1 MFLDRPRGR
10 DYTGPAPEHAHV
22 SRRLDIS
29 LAAAAGLALAGC
41 GGQVEAMPRAGRGEP
56 TPVLATLASSGGG
69 TAELKAG
76 DLAAAKVAFESA
88 LGADPDRVA
97 PLNDLAV
104 SYYLEG
110 HFDAARQLLDEVVA
124 RGGAR
129 EQQAAL
135 VNLGELYALEGYV
148 SAAQAYLKSA
158 RGIDAGRPEPLY
170 ALAMLSDSRGDRDA
184 AQSALREAFRLDE
197 TGAAR
202 AALAFAYPEERLHL
216 EALTAE
222 IQGDRDLAAARWREL
237 KAGRF
242 PALTVAAARHL
253 DEP

>member
-1 MFLDRPRGR
+1 MP
-10 DYTGPAPEHAHV
+10 
-22 SRRLDIS
+22 SRLHIS

-41 GGQVEAMPRAGRGEP
+41 GGQVEAMPRVGRGDS
-56 TPVLATLASSGGG
+56 TPVLATLASSGAG
-69 TAELKAG
+69 TAELRTG
-76 DLAAAKVAFESA
+76 DLTAARATFESA

-104 SYYLEG
+104 SYYLDG
-110 HFDAARQLLDEVVA
+110 RFDAARQLLDEVVA

-148 SAAQAYLKSA
+148 SAAQAHLESA
-158 RGIDAGRPEPLY
+158 RGIDASRAEPLY
-170 ALAMLSDSRGDRDA
+170 AMAMLSDSRGDRGA
-184 AQSALREAFRLDE
+184 ALDALREALRLDE
-197 TGAAR
+197 AGTAR
-202 AALAFAYPEERLHL
+202 AVLVFVYPEERLHL

-222 IQGDRDLAAARWREL
+222 AQGDRDLAAARWRDL
-237 KAGRF
+237 RAGRF
-242 PALTVAAARHL
+242 AALTTAAARHL

>member
-1 MFLDRPRGR
+1 ML
-10 DYTGPAPEHAHV
+10 
-22 SRRLDIS
+22 SRLNIA
-29 LAAAAGLALAGC
+29 LVALAGLGLAAC
-41 GGQVEAMPRAGRGEP
+41 GGQVEAAPRAGRLEAAP
-56 TPVLATLASSGGG
+56 LLATLASSGGG

-76 DLAAAKVAFESA
+76 DLAAARLSFESA
-88 LGADPDRVA
+88 LGANPDRVA

-110 HFDAARQLLDEVVA
+110 RFDSARRLLDEVVA

-148 SAAQAYLKSA
+148 SAAQAHLESA
-158 RGIDAGRPEPLY
+158 HGIDEARPEPLY
-170 ALAMLSDSRGDRDA
+170 ALAMLADARGDR
-184 AQSALREAFRLDE
+184 AQALATLREALRLDDG
-197 TGAAR
+197 GAAR
-202 AALAFAYPEERLHL
+202 AELTFVYPEERLHL

-222 IQGDRDLAAARWREL
+222 VAGDRDLAAARWREL

-242 PALTVAAARHL
+242 AALGAAASRHL
-253 DEP
+253 EEP